1 MVVNKFAVA
10 SAFTCGLLF
19 AVPAMSAVE
28 WTDPVTWAYFGKVDN
43 NGGSQGG
50 DDVSPGWRSYGNEI
64 SMTRGAGGGFD
75 LVATGWSD
83 TGNGKTLQTTAFDD
97 YDSGVGTD
105 NRIEGISASS
115 PDHSID
121 SYQDK
126 ICNGDHIYA
135 GKCHNG
141 NHDNIGYDDEDK
153 NYEAVL
159 LSFDEAVNITD
170 IGISWAKQSSGPSN
184 KVDISLLAYKPTTN
198 PNVANGTGS
207 VTGFS
212 NTDTWAGI
220 VSGDWGVVGNYNNMG
235 TGYFSAPSDVLSKT
249 WLVSVFN
256 PAFNS
261 GDQGIFS
268 ASNGFKLKGV
278 KTREGISFD
287 EGGEVPVPGTAALF
301 LLGVA
306 ALGGSRR
313 KKRPVPAPV

>member
-1 MVVNKFAVA
+1 
-10 SAFTCGLLF
+10 
-19 AVPAMSAVE
+19 MSAVE
-28 WTDPVTWAYFGKVDN
+28 WTDPVTWAYFGYVDN
-43 NGGSQGG
+43 NSGSQGG
-50 DDVSPGWRSYGNEI
+50 DDVTPGWQSFGNEI
-64 SMTRGAGGGFD
+64 SMTRGDAGGFD

-83 TGNGKTLQTTAFDD
+83 TGTGKTLQTTAFND
-97 YDSGVGTD
+97 YSSGVGTD
-105 NRIEGISASS
+105 NQIEGIGASA

-121 SYQDK
+121 SFQDVTGRT
-126 ICNGDHIYA
+126 CDGSTYRGRCYVPA
-135 GKCHNG
+135 GPNSWREVPFETT
-141 NHDNIGYDDEDK
+141 YEDK

-170 IGISWAKQSSGPSN
+170 IGISWATQSSGSSN
-184 KVDISLLAYKPTTN
+184 KADISLLAYKPTTN
-198 PNVANGTGS
+198 PNVANGIGA

-212 NTDTWAGI
+212 PTDTWAGI
-220 VSGDWGVVGNYNNMG
+220 VSGDWGVVGNYNNVG
-235 TGYFSAPSDVLSKT
+235 TGYFSAPSGVLSKT

-261 GDQGIFS
+261 GDLGIFS

-287 EGGEVPVPGTAALF
+287 DGGEVPVPGTAALF

-313 KKRPVPAPV
+313 KRRPMTAPV

>member
-19 AVPAMSAVE
+19 TVPAMSAVE
-28 WTDPVTWAYFGKVDN
+28 WTDPVSWEYFGYADN
-43 NGGSQGG
+43 NSGSQSG
-50 DDVSPGWRSYGNEI
+50 DDVTPGWQSYGNEI
-64 SMTRGAGGGFD
+64 SMTRGAGAGFD

-83 TGNGKTLQTTAFDD
+83 TGAGKTLQTTAFND
-97 YDSGVGTD
+97 YSSGVGTG
-105 NRIEGISASS
+105 NQIEGTNASS

-121 SYQDK
+121 SYQDWNK
-126 ICNGDHIYA
+126 VCVKWKNN
-135 GKCHNG
+135 GKCKQEEWVQ
-141 NHDNIGYDDEDK
+141 EDK
-153 NYEAVL
+153 NYESVL

-170 IGISWAKQSSGPSN
+170 IGISWATQSSGSSN

-207 VTGFS
+207 VTGFAP
-212 NTDTWAGI
+212 TDTWAGI
-220 VSGDWGVVGNYNNMG
+220 VSGDWGVVGNYNNVG

-287 EGGEVPVPGTAALF
+287 DGGEVPVPGTAALF